1 VTEDAVGLSMV
12 GQVLR
17 RRWRL
22 LTVMAAAGAVA
33 GIGASLV
40 FSPGYE
46 TTADVL
52 LQGPRDPD
60 ELLTEAQVAHSSV
73 VLDRT
78 AAGLRWGVAG
88 TELADSV
95 TATVTEGNII
105 EITGRAA
112 TPERAQQLADRVAQ
126 EYVTFSTQLLEDTTD
141 SAAQVSQEQ
150 QQTLRQQVLDTNQRI
165 SDLHAAAGDGN
176 TIDSVG
182 VRTEL
187 ESLRSALSQ
196 AVAKLDE
203 LDAASTQTKMI
214 VMGPAERPLG
224 PAAPTT
230 THFAGG
236 GAAAFLLIGLFG
248 HLLSARTDRRLRGE
262 EQIVSALGA
271 DLLGGIDVPHVPA
284 AAARTGLTAKVRRVF
299 AGDRPWHEPVP
310 PPAADEEDLDIRYQR
325 VLARLRENTP
335 SGPSGATA
343 RVLVVVP
350 TDDPSAARAV
360 ARLIATAAAGSVRT
374 PLQTVQVA
382 PDRPIVPDGNVAG
395 VLVVVTTGTRTAWEL
410 VGVHEACADAGHPI
424 LGVVVIH
431 PTRPVSQDRSTE
443 APPEVPVD
451 GVMAGST

>member
-1 VTEDAVGLSMV
+1 MTEDAVGLPMV

-17 RRWRL
+17 RRWKL
-22 LTVMAAAGAVA
+22 LTVIAAAGALA
-33 GIGASLV
+33 GTGASLV

-88 TELADSV
+88 TELAGSV

-105 EITGRAA
+105 EITGRAE

-126 EYVTFSTQLLEDTTD
+126 EYVTFSTQLLADTTD

-150 QQTLRQQVLDTNQRI
+150 QQTLRQQVLDTNQLI
-165 SDLHAAAGDGN
+165 SDLHASAGEGN

-203 LDAASTQTKMI
+203 LDAASTQAKMV
-214 VMGPAERPLG
+214 VMGPAERPVG

-230 THFAGG
+230 IHFAGG
-236 GAAAFLLIGLFG
+236 GAAAFLLVGLFG
-248 HLLSARTDRRLRGE
+248 HLFSARADRRLRGE
-262 EQIVSALGA
+262 EQIVSALGV
-271 DLLGGIDVPHVPA
+271 DLLGGIDVPEVPES
-284 AAARTGLTAKVRRVF
+284 AARTSVTAAVRRFFVD
-299 AGDRPWHEPVP
+299 DRPWHEPDP
-310 PPAADEEDLDIRYQR
+310 PPAVDEESLDIRYQR
-325 VLARLRENTP
+325 VLARLRD
-335 SGPSGATA
+335 SAPSGAA
-343 RVLVVVP
+343 AGVLVVVP
-350 TDDPSAARAV
+350 NDDPAAARAAQRL
-360 ARLIATAAAGSVRT
+360 ARAAATGSVRI
-374 PLQTVQVA
+374 PLRTVQVA

-395 VLVVVTTGTRTAWEL
+395 VLVVVTAGTRTAWEL
-410 VGVHEACADAGHPI
+410 VGVHESCGDAGHAI
-424 LGVVVIH
+424 LGVVVVH
-431 PTRPVSQDRSTE
+431 LTRPVGPERPTE

-451 GVMAGST
+451 GALAGSA